1 MADREKMTKKA
12 AKAYWDNAVKKAAG
26 KKPMPGKKASP
37 SMKKPMPRQAGV
49 EGGRRTMPG
58 KPAAKR
64 STPQDQRMEAL
75 RRKRGRMLGVEGPK
89 VSNKR
94 VTSRPGEMATQ
105 DSQRR
110 AQGAKANRQANAEYI
125 RKKPRGDAA
134 RLKPRNTPARSY
146 MNSGKKR

>member
-37 SMKKPMPRQAGV
+37 L
-49 EGGRRTMPG
+49 
-58 KPAAKR
+58 
-64 STPQDQRMEAL
+64 EAL